1 MAQVV
6 TNENIQEFI
15 QKGEVAEFVKPADPK
30 PEVKADT
37 AEPKTVAPD
46 EKPAQARNE
55 EGKFVAA
62 EPAPDKTEPQ
72 TAAQPAGDDEDDLP
86 ERVKRIIGK
95 KHREMKEAQEFAR
108 ERDRDAAVALAEA
121 ERLRQELSKKS
132 GPQQEKSGD
141 APKPEDF
148 KTVAEYIDASV
159 EHGVTKKL
167 ATLKQEFE
175 QTQRQSASNQ
185 LQSEFEVRVNKIRDE
200 IPDYDDVIAAAVAS
214 KVTVPAHLSQFVVE
228 SEKGPRLAYELAKPE
243 NREKLQQLVK
253 LSPVRALAELGKMEA
268 ALEVKPVEK
277 APPAASKAPS
287 PIVPIAATQTVV
299 ETDPSKMSFQQ
310 LREYRKQERAAGKYK
325 W

>member
-15 QKGEVAEFVKPADPK
+15 QKGEVPKFEAPK
-30 PEVKADT
+30 PPEPVT
-37 AEPKTVAPD
+37 AEPKTVAPE

-175 QTQRQSASNQ
+175 QTQRQTASNQ

-268 ALEVKPVEK
+268 ALEVKPNK
-277 APPAASKAPS
+277 APPATSKAPS